1 MGTATK
7 QESLAQ
13 SNLDARDQG
22 SAAQS
27 GPADRKTDG
36 KGSPANAAEAKKHF
50 ETFET
55 HFFQQGD
62 ESNFGA
68 GQDIFHDGTEDM
80 AGRKRHLLS
89 YQSMV
94 GLTVLSSTV
103 AVAACIA
110 LLRNN
115 APAPLVGAAPSA
127 QPAYPSPTAAPAL
140 AAAPSPAAT
149 PVPEP
154 APAPGATA
162 AAAPT
167 LAAAPSPAAAPV
179 PGSPSALAAAPSA
192 SHAPSPS
199 AAKAIALAP
208 DPAASATSVAPPA
221 SPPAAAAL
229 HAGAG
234 EQSAH
239 VPGSPSPKAASPTV
253 EARPSAAAQRIAQAE
268 PEKKAEPEKRAEPE
282 KKAELLADAKPKTAV
297 ASSPAQES
305 STRERCRAAVR
316 DKRTKEITATCTA
329 AFAED
334 ATDAEAAVAVARVEF
349 DRGRFAQA
357 YTWSKKAIAINPDV
371 ADAYAFAGAAEQNQG
386 HGKAAKEAYL
396 RYLQL
401 APSGR
406 YATDIRSIVGS
417 L

>member
-89 YQSMV
+89 YRSMV

-140 AAAPSPAAT
+140 AAAPSPAA
-149 PVPEP
+149 
-154 APAPGATA
+154 
-162 AAAPT
+162 
-167 LAAAPSPAAAPV
+167 APV

-192 SHAPSPS
+192 SHAPSPY

-221 SPPAAAAL
+221 SPPAAAAAL

-268 PEKKAEPEKRAEPE
+268 PEKKAEPEKRAAPE